1 MLYESEEEMSLY
13 FERYISRKFGT
24 TYLKEV
30 EGLFGIP
37 DYVFY
42 TNHKDPEK
50 ISVISFEL
58 KLKNWKKALHQAF
71 RYRSFS
77 HVSYVV
83 ISPDG
88 ESAALKNKA
97 IFEKYNIGLAV
108 YRTKSNLDVLVK
120 PSPSK
125 PFSLKLQKKT
135 IALVQ
140 GKRRKTKKEIA
151 SLIS

>member
-1 MLYESEEEMSLY
+1 MYESEEQMSLF
-13 FERYISRKFGT
+13 FERFISRKFGT

-42 TNHKDPEK
+42 TNHKNPNK
-50 ISVISFEL
+50 ISFISFEL

-77 HVSYVV
+77 HFSYVV
-83 ISPDG
+83 ISPEG

-97 IFEKYNIGLAV
+97 SFEKYNIGLAV
-108 YRTKSNLDVLVK
+108 YRTKSNLDILVK

-125 PFSLKLQKKT
+125 PFSDKLQKKT

-140 GKRRKTKKEIA
+140 GKRRKTKKGIA